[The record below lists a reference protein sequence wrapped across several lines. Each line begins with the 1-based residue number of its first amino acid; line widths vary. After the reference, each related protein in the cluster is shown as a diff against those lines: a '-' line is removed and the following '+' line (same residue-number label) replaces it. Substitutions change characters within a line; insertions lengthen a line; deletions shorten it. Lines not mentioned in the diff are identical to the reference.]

1 MQLSRKNIKFS
12 SFFLSFP
19 VETVLIREISFG
31 SCEEPRTGTCDLNQ
45 SIVSIVFAIILVLG
59 INKITDVI
67 FYVEKPEKSA
77 YQVATVTTV
86 EETLSNESSSTS
98 SESGNIMAVFASTTA
113 AEGAKVFKK
122 CAACH
127 SINEG
132 GSNKIG
138 PALWG
143 VLGRPAGSVPDYKYS
158 KALSTYGKT
167 WDVAELNGFLLNPK
181 KWIPNN
187 KMGFGGLKKP
197 EDRAAIILYM
207 NEFSDNPL
215 SLK

>member
-1 MQLSRKNIKFS
+1 MNKI
-12 SFFLSFP
+12 
-19 VETVLIREISFG
+19 
-31 SCEEPRTGTCDLNQ
+31 
-45 SIVSIVFAIILVLG
+45 IVSIVFAIILVLG

-77 YQVATVTTV
+77 YQVTSLTTV
-86 EETLSNESSSTS
+86 ANTTSGETSSAS
-98 SESGNIMAVFASTTA
+98 SESENIMALFASTSA

-143 VLGRPAGSVPDYKYS
+143 VLGRPAGSVPGYKYS
-158 KALSTYGKT
+158 KAMAAHGKN
-167 WDVAELNGFLLNPK
+167 WSFEEMNGFLIKPK
-181 KWIPNN
+181 DWIKGT
-187 KMGFGGLKKP
+187 KMSFAGLKKP
-197 EDRAAIILYM
+197 EESAAVILYM
-207 NEFSDNPL
+207 NENSSSPL
-215 SLK
+215 PLQ